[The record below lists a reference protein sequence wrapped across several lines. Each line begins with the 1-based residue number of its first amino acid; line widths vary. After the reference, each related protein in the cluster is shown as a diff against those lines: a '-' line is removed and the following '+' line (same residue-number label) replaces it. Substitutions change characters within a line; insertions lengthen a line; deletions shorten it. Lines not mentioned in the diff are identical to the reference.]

1 VSIYADD
8 AVLFIRP
15 RVGDMEVV
23 STVLN
28 IFADV
33 SGLKVNLQKSHT
45 SCIRCDDETATSVA
59 NFFSCTSKNFP
70 ITYLGLPLSTGR
82 LRRSDIWPVID
93 KFSAKLKGWK
103 PRFLLLEV
111 GLRSHVQF

>member
-59 NFFSCTSKNFP
+59 NFFSRTSKNFP

-103 PRFLLLEV
+103 PRFLLLEA
-111 GLRSHVQF
+111 GLHSHVQF